1 MKRKRLKQF
10 LCALLTVSMVAGQPL
25 SLLAAE
31 EAVTEVG
38 AEGFSDAQ
46 EAVEDVDE
54 EQVLDAQEIPPQ
66 MSDDTD
72 SAFSDASD
80 TAQTDS
86 LFGDGSTEAEEFS
99 DSGEDQ
105 KNRKRFCLSENIWKV
120 RVWMWTAFQ
129 KKRTSIC
136 MRSIRPM

>member
-66 MSDDTD
+66 MSGDTD
-72 SAFSDASD
+72 SVFSDASD

-86 LFGDGSTEAEEFS
+86 LIPVRK
-99 DSGEDQ
+99 DQ
-105 KNRKRFCLSENIWKV
+105 KSRKRFCLSENIWKV
-120 RVWMWTAFQ
+120 RVWMWTVFQ

>member
-54 EQVLDAQEIPPQ
+54 EQVMRLVRRQKDVVVQDCAVV
-66 MSDDTD
+66 
-72 SAFSDASD
+72 
-80 TAQTDS
+80 
-86 LFGDGSTEAEEFS
+86 LFGLCEA
-99 DSGEDQ
+99 
-105 KNRKRFCLSENIWKV
+105 C
-120 RVWMWTAFQ
+120 A
-129 KKRTSIC
+129 KKQAEG
-136 MRSIRPM
+136 

>member
-86 LFGDGSTEAEEFS
+86 LFGDGRHRC
-99 DSGEDQ
+99 G
-105 KNRKRFCLSENIWKV
+105 
-120 RVWMWTAFQ
+120 RVF
-129 KKRTSIC
+129 
-136 MRSIRPM
+136 

>member
-54 EQVLDAQEIPPQ
+54 EQVLDAQEIPSQ

-80 TAQTDS
+80 
-86 LFGDGSTEAEEFS
+86 GSTEAEEFS
-99 DSGEDQ
+99 DSGEEGSEEPEAL
-105 KNRKRFCLSENIWKV
+105 LSFREYLE
-120 RVWMWTAFQ
+120 
-129 KKRTSIC
+129 S
-136 MRSIRPM
+136 

>member
-46 EAVEDVDE
+46 EAVEDVGKVWLRTEDP
-54 EQVLDAQEIPPQ
+54 A
-66 MSDDTD
+66 TD
-72 SAFSDASD
+72 
-80 TAQTDS
+80 
-86 LFGDGSTEAEEFS
+86 
-99 DSGEDQ
+99 
-105 KNRKRFCLSENIWKV
+105 V
-120 RVWMWTAFQ
+120 
-129 KKRTSIC
+129 
-136 MRSIRPM
+136 

>member
-80 TAQTDS
+80 TAQRQKSS
-86 LFGDGSTEAEEFS
+86 LIPVRK
-99 DSGEDQ
+99 DQ